1 MCTNIVEHAVVA
13 GSAKGSHGWF
23 RVERANVSYD
33 HPFHAP
39 LDHALNIDF
48 VDTAA
53 AIGERIGVELTVE
66 SGRELANTILAVVD
80 QAEAFERSSPTMTA

>member
-23 RVERANVSYD
+23 RVECAHVSYD

-48 VDTAA
+48 VDTAGG
-53 AIGERIGVELTVE
+53 IGERIGVELTVE
-66 SGRELANTILAVVD
+66 SGRELANAILAVVD
-80 QAEAFERSSPTMTA
+80 QAEAFERSSRAVTA

>member
-1 MCTNIVEHAVVA
+1 MCTNIVAHAVVA

-23 RVERANVSYD
+23 RVERAHVSYD

-48 VDTAA
+48 VGAA
-53 AIGERIGVELTVE
+53 GGIGERVGVELTVE
-66 SGRELANTILAVVD
+66 SGRELANAILAVVD
-80 QAEAFERSSPTMTA
+80 QAEAFERRSLSVTA